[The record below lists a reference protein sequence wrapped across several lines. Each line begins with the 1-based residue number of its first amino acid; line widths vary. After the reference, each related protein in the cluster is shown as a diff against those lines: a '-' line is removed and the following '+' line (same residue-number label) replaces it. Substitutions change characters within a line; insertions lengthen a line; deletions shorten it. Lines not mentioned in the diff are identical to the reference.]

1 MKVLFHIDEYHKWD
15 LLQANV
21 ANILKEDNQIKVA
34 VVANAEAVDLF
45 VHQKSLIDNVKYYI
59 CNNALT
65 SRKVDKQRL
74 IEGVEIVSSGVYK
87 ILLLQEEGFKYIK
100 P

>member
-15 LLQANV
+15 LVQANV
-21 ANILKEDNQIKVA
+21 ANILKEDETLEVA

-45 VHQKSLIDNVKYYI
+45 VHNKALINKVNYYI

-65 SRKVDKQRL
+65 SRKVNKQQL
-74 IEGVEIVSSGVYK
+74 ISGVEIVSSGVYQ
-87 ILLLQEEGFKYIK
+87 ILLLQEAGFKYIK